1 MKKCFSFFGINQ
13 QKRKDFTLN
22 TTEFKHY
29 MQRGLGRC
37 YLELQNCDD
46 TEKYRK
52 TVLWGCLHLISF
64 DTQCEGTRAA
74 YLYRLISF
82 FPDREYFAWEI
93 AEKYRCISG
102 RDKWFFQQLTELLSF
117 FSDDGSQTAK
127 DALAEKYQILYSAL
141 LIKKSFKGYDFRR
154 DNFEFLSI
162 VFLNQC
168 RESIPEKL
176 IADFGNLFMKNRHY
190 NFDWHFSWFTDCLE
204 ESVGK
209 NRLLRELKKRRNIPE
224 WKSFYDSYMKWEEE
238 KLRSNASVKENISTA
253 EELSHVL
260 KTKGKITR
268 FQAIA
273 FSRDAD
279 EAEKKKLA
287 GLIEAEENPGE
298 KAEMLKAMWVWRE
311 NYPGDHQKLIGYAE
325 SDCKELADN
334 AEKVLVNCQS
344 ETVYRYAKEKLLR
357 HECDKK
363 AIEILLSNYRAEDK
377 DLILPALSELSI
389 DYDEKS
395 GWHGIAGHILDVGD
409 LGICLPREFFEWIYE
424 KSLCSWCRE
433 SAVRYMGKR
442 RWLSQDIIYE
452 CHYDSNDD
460 IVMYAAGKRKQ
471 DELQ

>member
-1 MKKCFSFFGINQ
+1 MAH

-82 FPDREYFAWEI
+82 FPDREYFAREI
-93 AEKYRCISG
+93 AEKYRGISG
-102 RDKWFFQQLTELLSF
+102 RDTWFFQHLTELLSF

-127 DALAEKYQILYSAL
+127 DALAEKYHILYSAL

-168 RESIPEKL
+168 REKVPEKL
-176 IADFGNLFMKNRHY
+176 IADFGNLFLKNRHY
-190 NFDWHFSWFTDCLE
+190 NLNCFSWFAYCLE
-204 ESVGK
+204 KSVEK
-209 NRLLRELKKRRNIPE
+209 NRLIRELEKRRNNPG
-224 WKSFYDSYMKWEEE
+224 WNSFYVSFLE
-238 KLRSNASVKENISTA
+238 KDEGKHNRASKESISTA
-253 EELSHVL
+253 EEL
-260 KTKGKITR
+260 KTTAESNDGITMW
-268 FQAIA
+268 QAIG
-273 FSRDAD
+273 FSRCADAC
-279 EAEKKKLA
+279 EKKKLA
-287 GLIEAEENPGE
+287 ELIETEADPRK
-298 KAEMLKAMWVWRE
+298 KAEMLKAIWDE

-325 SDCKELADN
+325 SDCQELSA
-334 AEKVLVNCQS
+334 AAKKTLANCQS

-357 HECDKK
+357 YEIDDP
-363 AIEILLSNYRAEDK
+363 AIIILLSNYRAVDK
-377 DLILPALSELSI
+377 NLLLSALSDLAV

-395 GWHGIAGHILDVGD
+395 GWHNIVMHILEVGD
-409 LGICLPREFFEWIYE
+409 FGIHLPREFFCWIYE
-424 KSLCSWCRE
+424 NSLCSYCRE

-442 RWLSQDIIYE
+442 RWLSQDIISE
-452 CHYDSNDD
+452 CLYDSNDD
-460 IVMYAAGKRKQ
+460 IVMYAERKRR
-471 DELQ
+471 